1 MERYWSLRWLAQE
14 GVDTV
19 RATVLR
25 EGLARFDELP
35 LVARVPSM
43 PALLPG
49 TRVELAVSGLDL
61 LELALRCEYR
71 RPVSGG

>member
-1 MERYWSLRWLAQE
+1 
-14 GVDTV
+14 
-19 RATVLR
+19 
-25 EGLARFDELP
+25 
-35 LVARVPSM
+35 VARVPSM

-49 TRVELAVSGLDL
+49 TRVELAVSDLDL